1 MNSYQGEILMAKI
14 QKSLALTVLMSLLV
28 LAAFTAGNL
37 FVQSQDISTPL
48 PTEHP
53 TSIPTGTHHPTSEP
67 TGTHNPTASPTP
79 NQTHTGTPTPT
90 MTTPTVSP
98 TTGVGGVNWGMW
110 GWLIGG
116 LIALIAILLI
126 AWAVYHSRH
135 NRYHHPTQDIHG
147 HTNPEQAH
155 QRRSYTTDETHQPST
170 TQNTQRTYS
179 EDINRRPQDTIEKRT
194 TTTTTESDRIQSS
207 LDDPAKHQTNDID
220 KRLFP
225 EDTENT

>member
-1 MNSYQGEILMAKI
+1 MAKI

-28 LAAFTAGNL
+28 LAAFTAANL
-37 FVQSQDISTPL
+37 FVQSQDIPTPL
-48 PTEHP
+48 PTDHP
-53 TSIPTGTHHPTSEP
+53 TSEPTGTHHPTSSP

-79 NQTHTGTPTPT
+79 NQTYVGSPTPT
-90 MTTPTVSP
+90 MTTPTTYP
-98 TTGVGGVNWGMW
+98 TTGVNWNMW

-116 LIALIAILLI
+116 LVALLAILII
-126 AWAVYHSRH
+126 AWAVYRGRH
-135 NRYHHPTQDIHG
+135 NRYHHPNQDIHG

-155 QRRSYTTDETHQPST
+155 QRQTYPTEEKRQPYT

-194 TTTTTESDRIQSS
+194 TTETDRIQSS
-207 LDDPAKHQTNDID
+207 IDDTARHQTNDID